1 MTSLHEY
8 HQQHARDF
16 LTIGGYS
23 LPQRYRAHA
32 EEYEAAMQAA
42 MLDASFLGKL
52 YVSGKDREALLHRL
66 TTNEMRKL
74 PVGKS
79 RVNVFTNVKG
89 RVIARVEM
97 LAEEQRYLLLT
108 GAGQGATLR
117 AWIDKYTFIEEVKPI
132 DATHALAVIALFGE
146 ESATRLQ
153 DCLGVTTHGMAA
165 GSFISQL
172 WQEHELIVHSPEA
185 HSPAHFNLIISNT
198 AALKLWQTLLPAF
211 TPIGYAAF
219 ETLRILQGIPM
230 AGHEITEE
238 HNPHEIGLYPLVNF
252 EKGCYLGQ
260 EVVARLDTYQKVQRQ
275 LMGIKL
281 EIDPEVAAGATL
293 FLEQQEIGKITS
305 AAHARKG
312 NGAIGLA
319 IVRKQNAQPGTRVEA
334 RTSSGVVVH
343 AALAALPF
351 AD

>member
-1 MTSLHEY
+1 MTSLLEY

-32 EEYEAAMQAA
+32 EEYEAATQAA

-74 PVGKS
+74 PAGKS

-89 RVIARVEM
+89 RVIDRVEM
-97 LAEEQRYLLLT
+97 LVEEHRYLLLT
-108 GAGQGATLR
+108 GAGHAETLR

-132 DATHALAVIALFGE
+132 DATNALAVLALFGK

-153 DCLGVTTHGMAA
+153 DCLGVATQGIEP
-165 GSFISQL
+165 GSFASHV
-172 WQEHELIVHSPEA
+172 WKEHELLVHRPEA
-185 HSPAHFNLIISNT
+185 HSSASFNLIISNV
-198 AALKLWQTLLPAF
+198 AALELWQTLLPAF
-211 TPIGYAAF
+211 TPLGYAAF

-238 HNPHEIGLYPLVNF
+238 HNPHEIGLYPLINF

-260 EVVARLDTYQKVQRQ
+260 EVVARLDTYQKVQKQ
-275 LMGIKL
+275 LVGIKL
-281 EIDPEVAAGATL
+281 ETDPEVVAGATL
-293 FLEQQEIGKITS
+293 FVEQQEIGKITS
-305 AAHARKG
+305 VAHSPFG
-312 NGAIGLA
+312 EGAIGLA
-319 IVRKQNAQPGTRVEA
+319 VVRKQNAQPGARVAA
-334 RTSSGVVVH
+334 RTSNGLVVN